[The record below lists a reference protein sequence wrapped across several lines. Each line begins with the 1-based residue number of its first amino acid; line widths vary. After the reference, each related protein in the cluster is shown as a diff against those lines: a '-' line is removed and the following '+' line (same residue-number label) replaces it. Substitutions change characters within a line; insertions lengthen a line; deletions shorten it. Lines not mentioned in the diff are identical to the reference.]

1 MGARQAPPA
10 ARSGGQRRVWKK
22 AAIFLGMDIMGL
34 MKAKRR
40 WWRVPEVT
48 RRRRILVLAAAVT
61 ADVLQFCLGP
71 LGWAGLDQG
80 VDVVAFVLTVWGIG
94 FHPLLLPTFVAEW
107 IPAVDLLPTWTAC
120 VLAVI
125 ALRRRAQ
132 GAMAS
137 AHLPSKS
144 GSPPSDVPSPP

>member
-1 MGARQAPPA
+1 
-10 ARSGGQRRVWKK
+10 
-22 AAIFLGMDIMGL
+22 MDIMGP
-34 MKAKRR
+34 MKAIRQ

-48 RRRRILVLAAAVT
+48 RRRRFLVLAAAVT

-71 LGWAGLDQG
+71 LGWAGLDQAM
-80 VDVVAFVLTVWGIG
+80 DVAAFVLTVWAIG

-137 AHLPSKS
+137 TRLPAKS
-144 GSPPSDVPSPP
+144 GSLPSDVTSPTRACRAPRRAPGLRAS